1 MTRWIVTLHEIDH
14 IKKLKDAGAT
24 EILLAVPFFS
34 LRGARLFPVE
44 EVPQMI
50 AAIHD
55 AGLAAAVNCTRLF
68 MEDELP
74 DLRRFLTIL
83 KDANADTI
91 YFADEGVLMEAMQI
105 GIADRLVYQPD
116 TLMTNSM
123 DASFYL
129 AQGCKAVS
137 MAREITLEEIERIA
151 EKRSEIEVLIHGRFS
166 IMHSRR
172 MLLTNYFSFLGKK
185 HDIRGKRNLALRE
198 VTRVALMP
206 IVEDEAGTHVFS
218 EYTQQSFA
226 QIADLSSAG
235 VERFRI
241 DSIFHDDDW
250 SVQALKD
257 YHAVLKHPEK
267 AQAVIEKWK
276 KDTDSNYSEGFY
288 YTKTTLVKE

>member
-1 MTRWIVTLHEIDH
+1 
-14 IKKLKDAGAT
+14 
-24 EILLAVPFFS
+24 
-34 LRGARLFPVE
+34 
-44 EVPQMI
+44 
-50 AAIHD
+50 
-55 AGLAAAVNCTRLF
+55 

-198 VTRVALMP
+198 ATREALMP

-250 SVQALKD
+250 SVQALQD

>member
-1 MTRWIVTLHEIDH
+1 
-14 IKKLKDAGAT
+14 
-24 EILLAVPFFS
+24 
-34 LRGARLFPVE
+34 
-44 EVPQMI
+44 
-50 AAIHD
+50 
-55 AGLAAAVNCTRLF
+55 
-68 MEDELP
+68 
-74 DLRRFLTIL
+74 
-83 KDANADTI
+83 
-91 YFADEGVLMEAMQI
+91 
-105 GIADRLVYQPD
+105 
-116 TLMTNSM
+116 
-123 DASFYL
+123 
-129 AQGCKAVS
+129 

-198 VTRVALMP
+198 ATRVALMP